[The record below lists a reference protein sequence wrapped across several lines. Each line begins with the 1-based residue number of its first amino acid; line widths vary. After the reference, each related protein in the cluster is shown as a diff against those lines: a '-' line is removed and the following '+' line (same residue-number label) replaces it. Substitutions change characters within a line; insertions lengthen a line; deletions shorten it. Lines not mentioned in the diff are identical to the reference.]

1 MPEPRPAPEISL
13 MVPLYNEEGNVTPL
27 LDRIAQVMD
36 PLGRTYEVVL
46 VDDGSTDGTVAL
58 IKEAVARRPHLRAVF
73 FRRNSGQTAAL
84 AAAIDHSRGDILIP
98 LDGDLQNDPSDIPVL
113 LAKLEE
119 GYDVVSGW
127 RRHRKDAFLTRTLP
141 SKIANGL
148 ISFISGVKLHD
159 YGCTLKAYRREVLK
173 PVVLVGEMHRFI
185 PILASWQGALVTE
198 VEVSHHPRVS
208 GKSKYGLMRT
218 FKVVLDL
225 LTIKFLGS
233 FLTKPIYAFGGTGV
247 ALGALSFALA
257 LYTLYEKVVEGVW
270 VHRNPVFLVAIFFAL
285 AGLQLI
291 MMGLLGELLIRIYFA
306 SSRTTPYVVRE
317 VLESG
322 PCAESPAS
330 G

>member
-1 MPEPRPAPEISL
+1 MGDPRPAPEISL
-13 MVPLYNEEGNVTPL
+13 MVPLYNEEGNVVPL
-27 LDRIAQVMD
+27 LDRIAEVMG

-46 VDDGSTDGTVAL
+46 VDDGSTDRTVPL
-58 IKEAVARRPHLRAVF
+58 LKEAVGRRPHLRAVF

-84 AAAIDHSRGDILIP
+84 AAAIDHSLGDILIP
-98 LDGDLQNDPSDIPVL
+98 LDGDLQNDPADIPAL

-119 GYDVVSGW
+119 GFDVVSGW
-127 RRHRKDAFLTRTLP
+127 RRNRKDAFLTRTLP

-185 PILASWQGALVTE
+185 PILASWQGARVAEVVVT
-198 VEVSHHPRVS
+198 HHPRVS

-247 ALGALSFALA
+247 ALGMLSLALA

-317 VLESG
+317 VLESD